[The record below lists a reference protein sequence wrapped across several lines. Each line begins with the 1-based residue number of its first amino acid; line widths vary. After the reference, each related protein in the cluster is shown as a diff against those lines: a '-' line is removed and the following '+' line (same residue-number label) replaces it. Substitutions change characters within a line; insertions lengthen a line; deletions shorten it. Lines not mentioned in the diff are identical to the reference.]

1 MAGEPLEVPEL
12 VPIFPL
18 PEVVLFPH
26 AILPLHVFE
35 PRYREMMAD
44 ALAGPRFI
52 AVGLLKPGFEPLYYT
67 RRAPIHATVGLGQ
80 ILEAEEL
87 TNGDYN
93 MLLRGIARAVIEEES
108 SDRPYRIGRLQPVET
123 FCSCPDDQS
132 ASLRDELFTAIR
144 GNPALSPDLREFW
157 LRLKGLDLELDQVSD
172 LIAAGLP
179 LEAELRQ
186 CMLEEADA
194 FARGTLLLE
203 QIRTLGAVARNYR
216 RVLRPDGQS
225 MN

>member
-1 MAGEPLEVPEL
+1 MDGEPLEVPEL

-35 PRYREMMAD
+35 PRYRDMMAD
-44 ALAGPRFI
+44 ALAGSRII

-67 RRAPIHATVGLGQ
+67 RRAPIHGTVGLGH

-87 TNGDYN
+87 TNGNYN
-93 MLLRGIARAVIEEES
+93 MLLRGIARAVVEEES
-108 SDRPYRIGRLQPVET
+108 SDRPYRIGRIQPVET
-123 FCSCPDDQS
+123 YCSCPEEQS
-132 ASLRDELFTAIR
+132 ESLRDELFTAIR
-144 GNPALSPDLREFW
+144 GNQALSPDLRQFW
-157 LRLKGLDLELDQVSD
+157 LRLKGLDLELDQISD

-186 CMLEEADA
+186 CMLDEPDA

-203 QIRTLGAVARNYR
+203 QLRTLGAVARNYR
-216 RVLRPDGQS
+216 RSMRPDRQS